1 MSASR
6 PRSAAGSDTRQRIV
20 EAALATLT
28 EDGIAGTSARAI
40 AKRGGFNQSLIFYHF
55 GSVPDLLVEATL
67 SLSEGRLSRYRER
80 VANVS
85 SLSELASVAEQL
97 HEQDISEGQVTVL
110 AQMLAG
116 AASFPEIRSDLMAVF
131 SPWIELVDGVVAR
144 LLPDSPL
151 SAFVPTRDIAFSIT
165 ALFVGIELL
174 VALDDD
180 PERERRL
187 FAAFEAG
194 AALAEGLLRATQ
206 TADEA
211 GPTA

>member
-20 EAALATLT
+20 DAALATLT

-55 GSVPDLLVEATL
+55 GSVPDLLVAATS
-67 SLSEGRLSRYRER
+67 SLSQARLARYRER

-85 SLSELASVAEQL
+85 SLSELAAVAEQL
-97 HEQDISEGQVTVL
+97 HEQDLRDGQVKVL

-116 AASFPEIRSDLMAVF
+116 ASSYPEIQSDLMAVF
-131 SPWIELVDGVVAR
+131 APWIELVEGVVER
-144 LLPDSPL
+144 LLPETPL
-151 SAFVPTRDIAFSIT
+151 SAFVPTRDIAFAIT
-165 ALFVGIELL
+165 ALFVGIELM

-180 PERERRL
+180 PEREQRL

-194 AALAEGLLRATQ
+194 AALMEGLLALSRSTEVPPQ
-206 TADEA
+206 
-211 GPTA
+211 P

>member
-1 MSASR
+1 MTASR

-20 EAALATLT
+20 DAALATLT

-55 GSVPDLLVEATL
+55 GSVPDLLVEATR
-67 SLSEGRLSRYRER
+67 SLSEGRLARYQER
-80 VANVS
+80 VANVR
-85 SLSELASVAEQL
+85 SLSELAAVAEDL
-97 HEQDISEGQVTVL
+97 HEQDIRDSQVTVL

-116 AASFPEIRSDLMAVF
+116 ASSYPEIRADLMAVF
-131 SPWIELVDGVVAR
+131 SPWIELVDGVIER

-151 SAFVPTRDIAFSIT
+151 AAFVPTRDIAFAIT

-174 VALDDD
+174 VDLDDD

-194 AALAEGLLRATQ
+194 AVLAESVLRATE
-206 TADEA
+206 TAQALPNDE
-211 GPTA
+211 

>member
-1 MSASR
+1 MSTSR

-20 EAALATLT
+20 DAALATLT

-55 GSVPDLLVEATL
+55 GSVPDLLVAAT
-67 SLSEGRLSRYRER
+67 SRLSEARLERYRER
-80 VANVS
+80 VANVT

-97 HEQDISEGQVTVL
+97 HEQDLRDGQVKVL

-116 AASFPEIRSDLMAVF
+116 ASSYPEIQSDLMDVF
-131 SPWIELVDGVVAR
+131 SPWIELVEGVVER
-144 LLPDSPL
+144 LLPETPL
-151 SAFVPTRDIAFSIT
+151 SAFVPTRDIAFAIT
-165 ALFVGIELL
+165 SLFVGIELM

-194 AALAEGLLRATQ
+194 AALVEGLLALSQ
-206 TADEA
+206 TPQVAPES
-211 GPTA
+211 

>member
-1 MSASR
+1 M
-6 PRSAAGSDTRQRIV
+6 D
-20 EAALATLT
+20 AALATLT

-55 GSVPDLLVEATL
+55 GSVPDLLVEATR
-67 SLSEGRLSRYRER
+67 SLSEARLSRYRDR
-80 VANVS
+80 VANVT

-97 HEQDISEGQVTVL
+97 HEQDINEGQVTVL

-116 AASFPEIRSDLMAVF
+116 ASSYPEIQGDLMAVF
-131 SPWIELVDGVVAR
+131 SPWIELVEGVVER
-144 LLPDSPL
+144 LLPDTPL
-151 SAFVPTRDIAFSIT
+151 AAFVPTRDIAFSIT

-194 AALAEGLLRATQ
+194 AALLEGLLRLSESGGAPPPQ
-206 TADEA
+206 D
-211 GPTA
+211 